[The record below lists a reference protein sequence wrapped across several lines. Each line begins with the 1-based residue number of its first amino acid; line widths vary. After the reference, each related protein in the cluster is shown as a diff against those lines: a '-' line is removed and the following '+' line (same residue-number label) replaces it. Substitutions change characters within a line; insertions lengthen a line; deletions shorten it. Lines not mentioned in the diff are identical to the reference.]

1 MDEQGCSRLLAD
13 ANGRI
18 LDRLAGLEKVITP
31 QLAQQTLIETNKLSK
46 RTCDLSNEVMLWVVL
61 GMGLFTD
68 LPIRQVFKATRRL
81 RAKERTPARS
91 TLCMARQRLGSA
103 PLVALYDLVVKP
115 LATSQTP
122 GEFYRGMRKVAIDGT
137 ILDAPDCDVH
147 QTLGRSSGSMR

>member
-31 QLAQQTLIETNKLSK
+31 QLAQQALCETNKLSK
-46 RTCDLSNEVMLWVVL
+46 RTCNLSNEVMLWVVL
-61 GMGLFTD
+61 GMGILTD
-68 LPIRQVFKATRRL
+68 LPIRQVFKARRL

-91 TLCMARQRLGSA
+91 SLCMARQRLGSD

-147 QTLGRSSGSMR
+147 QHLGRSSGSMR